1 LGFGAPGALGD
12 EAVAALTPFG
22 AEVPAPAAVAG
33 EALDGAEPAGT
44 PSVVE
49 VGPATPVR
57 VSDVL
62 VLDVCVVEAV
72 VFAAEAEFVALPLQ
86 AMAAIAIET
95 RTERY
100 IFPSC
105 GQR

>member
-1 LGFGAPGALGD
+1 
-12 EAVAALTPFG
+12 
-22 AEVPAPAAVAG
+22 
-33 EALDGAEPAGT
+33 
-44 PSVVE
+44 
-49 VGPATPVR
+49 

-62 VLDVCVVEAV
+62 VPDVCVVEAV

-86 AMAAIAIET
+86 AMAAMAAMAIET

>member
-1 LGFGAPGALGD
+1 
-12 EAVAALTPFG
+12 
-22 AEVPAPAAVAG
+22 
-33 EALDGAEPAGT
+33 
-44 PSVVE
+44 
-49 VGPATPVR
+49 

-86 AMAAIAIET
+86 AMAAIPIEM